1 MVTKIYFSWVQVS
14 ISHILTQQ
22 INTDLGIRYVEVLN
36 WHGSEADLMNNI
48 TAVVIHTDM
57 RRTGYLTTSNELLN
71 KLHENVRWSM
81 KGNFLGIP
89 TDCPQRDERL
99 GWTGDIQA
107 FAPTATF
114 LYDCTGL
121 LKSYLRNLASEQ
133 SSDGIP
139 PFVSPDALRSAP
151 SPRAV
156 WGDALIHV
164 PHALYQATSDT
175 RILSDQF
182 ASMVSW
188 LTRGIPRSSDQLW
201 QDVEQFGDWL
211 VSSYGHDTDLTAKTN

>member
-1 MVTKIYFSWVQVS
+1 MS
-14 ISHILTQQ
+14 
-22 INTDLGIRYVEVLN
+22 
-36 WHGSEADLMNNI
+36 NI

-114 LYDCTGL
+114 LYDCTAL
-121 LKSYLRNLASEQ
+121 LKSYLRNLALEQ
-133 SSDGIP
+133 SSNGIP
-139 PFVSPDALRSAP
+139 PFVSPDALRNAP

-188 LTRGIPRSSDQLW
+188 LTQGIPRSSDQLW

-211 VSSYGHDTDLTAKTN
+211 VSSYDHDSHFTAKTNS